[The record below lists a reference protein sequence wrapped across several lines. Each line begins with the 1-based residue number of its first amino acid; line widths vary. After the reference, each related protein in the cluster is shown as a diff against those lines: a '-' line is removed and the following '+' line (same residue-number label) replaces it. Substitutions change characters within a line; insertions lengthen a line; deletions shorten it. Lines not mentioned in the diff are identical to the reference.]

1 MNRIDG
7 VSFGKAWPRRIR
19 TRIKTGSGLVPIFYV
34 DLSSLL
40 KNKRATGRPKDMDD
54 ARFLGAKSLQ
64 KQSRRR
70 ASRA

>member
-54 ARFLGAKSLQ
+54 ARFLHAKSLQ

-70 ASRA
+70 ASRG